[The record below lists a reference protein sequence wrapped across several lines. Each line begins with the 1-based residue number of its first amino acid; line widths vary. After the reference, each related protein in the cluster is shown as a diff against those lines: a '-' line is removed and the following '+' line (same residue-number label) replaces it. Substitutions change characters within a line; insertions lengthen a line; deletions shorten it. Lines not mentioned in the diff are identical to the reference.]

1 MYSILPE
8 NKKWIYYITGLQRR
22 LFAVERTNASV
33 LCICFVIFEKSLHLT
48 YADVQLSYKHVAF
61 AGYG

>member
-1 MYSILPE
+1 MINNGLCILYSILPE

-33 LCICFVIFEKSLHLT
+33 LCICFVIFEKKFTFDICGCAIVL
-48 YADVQLSYKHVAF
+48 
-61 AGYG
+61 